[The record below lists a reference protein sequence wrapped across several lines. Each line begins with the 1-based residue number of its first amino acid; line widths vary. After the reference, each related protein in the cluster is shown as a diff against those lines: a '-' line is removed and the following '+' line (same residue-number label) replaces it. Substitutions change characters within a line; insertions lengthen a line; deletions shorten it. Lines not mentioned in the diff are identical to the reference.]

1 MIFAFRVFLFSL
13 AHVFPFIIRVL
24 SQFFSRRR
32 IWREKS
38 SYYSRHCLNFRVM
51 PWSVPYAGKRSQVT
65 ENSVASMTWGD
76 ETETTTTTF
85 RPITVKLTYIGL
97 DLCEVNIEKLPNRES
112 EEPGPNAK
120 LSFTIVRKKVVPKP
134 TPSRVTWKLTKEHI
148 PAKSRMYADGKAVAG
163 SLPDLM
169 SWPDIPENI
178 LATVRSNADCANEP
192 LAGQTI
198 FRCIW
203 RGTWQCKMVFLRC
216 QKILVRRAEL
226 KHFYGCDL
234 VNSLMV
240 YDNSC
245 KINWQHQ

>member
-13 AHVFPFIIRVL
+13 AHVFPCFIIRVL

-120 LSFTIVRKKVVPKP
+120 LSFTIVRNKVAPKP
-134 TPSRVTWKLTKEHI
+134 TPSRVTWKLIKEHI
-148 PAKSRMYADGKAVAG
+148 PTKSRMYANGKAAAG
-163 SLPDLM
+163 SLPNPM
-169 SWPDIPENI
+169 SWPNKPENI
-178 LATVRSNADCANEP
+178 LATVHSNAGCANGP

-203 RGTWQCKMVFLRC
+203 RGTWQCEMVFLRR
-216 QKILVRRAEL
+216 KSSMNGGANLRLRTLGFLRFLFNLLPSSAPP
-226 KHFYGCDL
+226 
-234 VNSLMV
+234 
-240 YDNSC
+240 
-245 KINWQHQ
+245 